1 MRAIKRLIEMQGRR
15 ADAFLYDDFPDR
27 YRVLDPGCFLSWPNR
42 RDAGPEGAYD
52 GVLIL
57 DTCAWNQITPAA
69 AFLKASS
76 LPRIIVDHHAT
87 GDALAVPGRDLHVS
101 DASAASTCGMLY
113 EWFKASGWP
122 LDEQIAQALFVG
134 VATDTGWFRFSNT
147 DGRSLRVAAALL
159 EAGVRPDWVYAQVYE
174 TLAPA
179 RLRLKAAML
188 NTLRFEADGR
198 LAIMRLTREMFERSG
213 AKPADAED
221 LVNEPMGVAGVVVSM
236 LLTDH
241 GQGKIRVNLRSRSP
255 EVAGCDID
263 VAAIA
268 RSFGGGGHRRAA
280 GVHVE
285 ADLEQAESQVVATI
299 LAVLK

>member
-1 MRAIKRLIEMQGRR
+1 MGAIKRLIEMSGRR
-15 ADAFLYDDFPDR
+15 ADAFLYDEFPDR
-27 YRVLDPGCFLSWPNR
+27 YRVLDPGCFLPWPDR
-42 RDAGPEGAYD
+42 QGTGPEGAYD

-69 AFLKASS
+69 AFLRSSS

-87 GDALAVPGRDLHVS
+87 GDALASPGRDMHIS

-113 EWFKASGWP
+113 EWFEAVGWP
-122 LDEQIAQALFVG
+122 IDERIAQALFVG
-134 VATDTGWFRFSNT
+134 LATDTGWFRFSNT
-147 DGRSLRVAAALL
+147 DERTLRAAAALL
-159 EAGVRPDWVYAQVYE
+159 QTGARPDWIYAQVYE

-188 NTLRFEADGR
+188 NTLRFEAGGR
-198 LAIMRLTREMFERSG
+198 LAIMRLTPEMFEQAG

-221 LVNEPMGVAGVVVSM
+221 LVNEPMGVAGVVVSL

-255 EVAGCDID
+255 EVAGRDID

-280 GVHVE
+280 GVHIE
-285 ADLEQAESQVVATI
+285 AALEQAESQIVAAI
-299 LAVLK
+299 LAALK